1 MNDLFAQLREQ
12 LTHIP
17 STDLFM
23 QILKTI
29 GRMDEDDREVA
40 YMYAVSHFEAAH
52 WPKLMRP
59 HCAIPVPEDSG
70 VYASSH
76 YNIREHAFSLGYEGL
91 SISLQDMG
99 SAWPLLIDA
108 KPVSELRIWYAPS
121 QHAHRNEDLDVLV
134 ALCKRPLDIFHWETD
149 RGNMLTSFGALGQ
162 SVEATVHAKVAVL
175 PYRKRYRIE
184 DFPLGVQ
191 ALVIYEGGGGHVDE
205 ADDNAPVTN
214 LANFAMPGLK
224 YFATNVQ
231 RLRDSVGFLKLPR
244 VITTFEPDTTICKV
258 KGDLTVMP
266 TLNVEEMCSLGY
278 QYVMSGQDQLQ
289 DKEES

>member
-59 HCAIPVPEDSG
+59 QSKESIPADLG
-70 VYASSH
+70 VYTSSH
-76 YNIREHAFSLGYEGL
+76 YNRPEHGLSLGYEGL
-91 SISLQDMG
+91 SICLPDMS
-99 SAWPLLIDA
+99 SAWPALTNTRPA
-108 KPVSELRIWYAPS
+108 TELRVWYNPVKNS
-121 QHAHRNEDLDVLV
+121 FTQEDLDVLV
-134 ALCKRPLDIFHWETD
+134 ALFYWETN

-175 PYRKRYRIE
+175 PYRRRYRIE

-266 TLNVEEMCSLGY
+266 ALNVEEMCSLGY

-289 DKEES
+289 DKEEP